1 MMKKYIL
8 PIFLLVMFSCAQ
20 DDKAGWQPV
29 DLLEYGLPITVKAP
43 DSPTVK
49 VMDLIVQKD
58 VTIKKG
64 SDYFVQIFATD
75 SLEKDLAKVKAR
87 KLAEVKAGRFF
98 SKVVKEED
106 SGFIFE
112 KQIDSTNVNY
122 DFRHF
127 KIKGDKEYSFQ
138 TGLIGRFSL
147 EEVEAMYEGVK

>member
-1 MMKKYIL
+1 MIKKYIL
-8 PIFLLVMFSCAQ
+8 PICLLIVFSCTQ
-20 DDKAGWQPV
+20 DEQAGWQPV

-58 VTIKKG
+58 ITIKKG
-64 SDYFVQIFATD
+64 TDYFVQVFATD
-75 SLEKDLAKVKAR
+75 SQEKDLAKLKR
-87 KLAEVKAGRFF
+87 QKLEEVKMGRFF
-98 SKVVKEED
+98 SKLVKEED
-106 SGFIFE
+106 AGFIFE

-147 EEVEAMYEGVK
+147 EQVEAMYEGVK